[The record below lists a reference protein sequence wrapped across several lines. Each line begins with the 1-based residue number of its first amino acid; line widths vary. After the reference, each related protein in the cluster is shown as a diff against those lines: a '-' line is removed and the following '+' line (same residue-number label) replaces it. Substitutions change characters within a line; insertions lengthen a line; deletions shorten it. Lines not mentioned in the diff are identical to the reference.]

1 MYAVKKKL
9 FLCSIMLAVCGGSA
23 HAAVEDKIIEK
34 ITKFDAG
41 AQYGVKPYIALQAFL
56 KKQFVDPQRI
66 LAHIA
71 LEAEKAF
78 NDRKDE
84 ICVAYWPD
92 FIPYAIVRCITQL
105 LQHGLDYDVFT
116 SWDTVAEAIA
126 KYNDLGADVL
136 TADEVKDYYYI
147 RHASQP
153 EYNSYKQ
160 TSKERVKEKFIQN
173 NAILSEKKET
183 LKKLRVFAN
192 ANKDGYMAYILNK
205 KTVASLCANK

>member
-1 MYAVKKKL
+1 MKKNL
-9 FLCSIMLAVCGGSA
+9 FLCSIILVVFGGSA
-23 HAAVEDKIIEK
+23 RAAVEDKIIEK

-41 AQYGVKPYIALQAFL
+41 AQYGVRPYLALQAFL

-78 NDRKDE
+78 NERKDE

-126 KYNDLGADVL
+126 KYNDLGAGVL
-136 TADEVKDYYYI
+136 AADEVKDYYYI
-147 RHASQP
+147 RHASLP

-160 TSKERVKEKFIQN
+160 TSKERVKEKFIKN
-173 NAILSEKKET
+173 NTILPEKKET

-192 ANKDGYMAYILNK
+192 KNRDGYMVYILNK
-205 KTVASLCANK
+205 GTIEALCENK